1 MIRANFKLRLGD
13 LDIDFVE
20 KLKSLFS
27 KNNVIEINIGDEVDE
42 TDYLLSTP
50 ANRESIFRS
59 LEQLKNRQLI
69 SKQINHL
76 ETWFT
81 LTAEAWKDYL
91 YWQNTDKN
99 ILRKIND
106 LLKDCLRD
114 PFRGLGKPEP
124 LKGKLMGFWSR
135 RINNEHRL
143 VYKYEGGELFII
155 SCRFHYE

>member
-27 KNNVIEINIGDEVDE
+27 KNNAIEINIGDEMDE

-76 ETWFT
+76 E
-81 LTAEAWKDYL
+81 
-91 YWQNTDKN
+91 
-99 ILRKIND
+99 
-106 LLKDCLRD
+106 
-114 PFRGLGKPEP
+114 P
-124 LKGKLMGFWSR
+124 
-135 RINNEHRL
+135 
-143 VYKYEGGELFII
+143 
-155 SCRFHYE
+155 

>member
-13 LDIDFVE
+13 LDMDFVE

-27 KNNVIEINIGDEVDE
+27 KNKVIEINIGDEVDE

-76 ETWFT
+76 ET
-81 LTAEAWKDYL
+81 
-91 YWQNTDKN
+91 
-99 ILRKIND
+99 
-106 LLKDCLRD
+106 
-114 PFRGLGKPEP
+114 
-124 LKGKLMGFWSR
+124 
-135 RINNEHRL
+135 
-143 VYKYEGGELFII
+143 
-155 SCRFHYE
+155 